1 MDSEGD
7 FDICIN
13 CAAETRY
20 GQSEQ
25 VVKLDLVFLGHNRT
39 ISPTSIKLLLNI
51 GPGVGGGRKK
61 EVKKATFTT
70 LLTMIVG
77 LTCSIF
83 AMCTI
88 PIMYCIIGTGH
99 VVSACESLKSKNGS
113 SWEFKN

>member
-25 VVKLDLVFLGHNRT
+25 VVKLDVVLLGHNRT
-39 ISPTSIKLLLNI
+39 ISPTNIKLLLNI
-51 GPGVGGGRKK
+51 GPGAGEGRKK
-61 EVKKATFTT
+61 EVKRATFPT
-70 LLTMIVG
+70 LVTMIVG

-83 AMCTI
+83 AMHYI
-88 PIMYCIIGTGH
+88 YH
-99 VVSACESLKSKNGS
+99 VLLYKYYVQVEPPGGPS
-113 SWEFKN
+113 SFFLLFFTVYF

>member
-25 VVKLDLVFLGHNRT
+25 VVKLDLVLLGHNRT
-39 ISPTSIKLLLNI
+39 ISPTNIKRLLNI
-51 GPGVGGGRKK
+51 GPGAGGGRKK
-61 EVKKATFTT
+61 EVKKATFPT

-77 LTCSIF
+77 LTCSII
-83 AMCTI
+83 AMHYT
-88 PIMYCIIGTGH
+88 YH
-99 VVSACESLKSKNGS
+99 VFYYWDWPCSFWLWELKIQEWQLMGI
-113 SWEFKN
+113 